1 MSLLLW
7 GSWMP
12 SVVGLLEQREL
23 GARRRVDGLREEAD
37 RIQAELAAAEQEW
50 QEWAIARSRV
60 GEVLAPAEESGQDSA
75 RAEGTAP
82 AAEGQAATTLRVP
95 EAAKPKAQVPMWR
108 EGLAWS
114 AVSVDYQRILQLGA
128 DRARL
133 GQGPVTCQ
141 EMAAAFG
148 MDVVPARVE
157 ALRSKAK
164 RLVARGWLAEPTPG
178 QFTPAPGVASPGGG
192 S

>member
-1 MSLLLW
+1 
-7 GSWMP
+7 MP

-23 GARRRVDGLREEAD
+23 VARRRMDELREEAD
-37 RIQAELAAAEQEW
+37 RIQAELAVAERDCK
-50 QEWAIARSRV
+50 EWAIARSRV
-60 GEVLAPAEESGQDSA
+60 GEVLAPADETEHGHEQAD
-75 RAEGTAP
+75 RTPPTAD
-82 AAEGQAATTLRVP
+82 GQAEEASSTP
-95 EAAKPKAQVPMWR
+95 EAAKAKSQVPVWR

-114 AVSVDYQRILQLGA
+114 ALSVDYQRILKALA

-133 GQGPVTCQ
+133 GQGPMTCQ
-141 EMAAAFG
+141 EMAALFG

-164 RLVARGWLAEPTPG
+164 RLVARGWPAE
-178 QFTPAPGVASPGGG
+178 PAPGRFTLARGVSGPGGG

>member
-1 MSLLLW
+1 
-7 GSWMP
+7 MP
-12 SVVGLLEQREL
+12 SVAGLLEQREL

-50 QEWAIARSRV
+50 KEWVIARSRV
-60 GEVLAPAEESGQDSA
+60 GEVLAPVDATGQGLVQTE
-75 RAEGTAP
+75 RTAS
-82 AAEGQAATTLRVP
+82 AEGQAEKTSSAPT
-95 EAAKPKAQVPMWR
+95 EAKPKSQVPMWR
-108 EGLAWS
+108 EGLAWP
-114 AVSVDYQRILQLGA
+114 ALSVDYQRILQVTA

-164 RLVARGWLAEPTPG
+164 RLVARGWLAEPAAG
-178 QFTPAPGVASPGGG
+178 RFTPARGVASPGGG

>member
-1 MSLLLW
+1 
-7 GSWMP
+7 MP

-23 GARRRVDGLREEAD
+23 GARRRVDELREAAD
-37 RIQAELAAAEQEW
+37 RIQAELAVAEREW
-50 QEWAIARSRV
+50 KEWAIACSRV
-60 GEVLAPAEESGQDSA
+60 GEVLAPVDESGQDH
-75 RAEGTAP
+75 AP
-82 AAEGQAATTLRVP
+82 AEETVPTAEEQTGRTSQAPT
-95 EAAKPKAQVPMWR
+95 AAKSKSQVPVWC

-114 AVSVDYQRILQLGA
+114 VLSVDYQRILTALA
-128 DRARL
+128 DRDRL
-133 GQGPVTCQ
+133 RQGPLTCQ

-164 RLVARGWLAEPTPG
+164 RLVARGWLAERQPG
-178 QFTPAPGVASPGGG
+178 RFTLAAGVAGPGGG

>member
-1 MSLLLW
+1 
-7 GSWMP
+7 MP

-23 GARRRVDGLREEAD
+23 VARRRVDELREEAD
-37 RIQAELAAAEQEW
+37 RIQAELAVAERDWKEW
-50 QEWAIARSRV
+50 TIARSRV
-60 GEVLAPAEESGQDSA
+60 GEVLAPADETEPGDDQAD
-75 RAEGTAP
+75 RTAP
-82 AAEGQAATTLRVP
+82 AAGGQAEEALPTP
-95 EAAKPKAQVPMWR
+95 EAAKTKSQVPVWR

-114 AVSVDYQRILQLGA
+114 MLSVDYQRILTTLT

-133 GQGPVTCQ
+133 GQGPLTCQ
-141 EMAAAFG
+141 EMATLFG

-164 RLVARGWLAEPTPG
+164 RLVARGWLAEPAPG
-178 QFTPAPGVASPGGG
+178 RFTPARGVSGPGGG